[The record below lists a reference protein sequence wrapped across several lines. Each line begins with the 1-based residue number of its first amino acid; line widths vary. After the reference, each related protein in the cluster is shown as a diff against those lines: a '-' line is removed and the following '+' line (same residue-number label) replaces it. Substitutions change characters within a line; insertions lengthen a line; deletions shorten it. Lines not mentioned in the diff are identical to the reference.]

1 MRYTRY
7 EYKKHGKLK
16 FLCIISII
24 AGVSIVIGLYFS
36 RIVFKG
42 DVNINSSNEC
52 IVTNSNENFMA
63 LQFGYYA
70 NKENADA
77 AINTIPSKYNSY
89 IIENENKYRV
99 VIGLYSEDNGLKRL
113 EELTTQGINA
123 VKINFKFP
131 NDTIEEKKIS
141 KITEGFLIISDK
153 LEEPD
158 VKGVKTSDYKAWCS
172 KIIDSES
179 SNNDKLNNVKEYINN
194 LPDEIDKTNVKVYL
208 KYFYEII
215 EKYKV

>member
-99 VIGLYSEDNGLKRL
+99 VIGLYSEDNGLKKL

-131 NDTIEEKKIS
+131 NDTIEEKKVS
-141 KITEGFLIISDK
+141 KITEGFLIISNK

-158 VKGVKTSDYKAWCS
+158 VKSVKTSDYKTWCS

-179 SNNDKLNNVKEYINN
+179 SNNEDLNNIKEYINN

>member
-7 EYKKHGKLK
+7 EYKKHRKFK
-16 FLCIISII
+16 FLCVISII
-24 AGVSIVIGLYFS
+24 VGVSIVIGLYFS
-36 RIVFKG
+36 KIVFKG

-77 AINTIPSKYNSY
+77 AVNTIPSKYNSY

-99 VIGLYSEDNGLKRL
+99 VIGLYSEDDGTKKL
-113 EELTTQGINA
+113 EELTSQGINV

-131 NDTIEEKKIS
+131 NDTIEQKKIS

-158 VKGVKTSDYKAWCS
+158 VKSVKTSDYKTWCL
-172 KIIDSES
+172 KIIGSEQS
-179 SNNDKLNNVKEYINN
+179 SNDELNNVKEYVDN
-194 LPDEIDKTNVKVYL
+194 LPDEIDKTNVKVHL